1 MSLHN
6 RTPEQKRLDENV
18 IAPTAAQYATI
29 ASNAPALNQW
39 KTSNDIQPDTVVSPL
54 SPVEFIAGSTA
65 AGMRPRTMVSEGQG
79 KVWAAAQSPKVS
91 WPPNI
96 GATSSSY
103 NFKLA
108 SYPLQSYTGAHLE
121 RRVITA
127 GLGVI
132 DPTQ

>member
-1 MSLHN
+1 
-6 RTPEQKRLDENV
+6 
-18 IAPTAAQYATI
+18 
-29 ASNAPALNQW
+29 
-39 KTSNDIQPDTVVSPL
+39 
-54 SPVEFIAGSTA
+54 
-65 AGMRPRTMVSEGQG
+65 MVSEGQG

-96 GATSSSY
+96 VATSSSY

-108 SYPLQSYTGAHLE
+108 SYPLQSYSGAHLE

-127 GLGVI
+127 GLGGI